1 MLRALTRAVPPALAR
16 CELTHQE
23 RQPIDVELAAAQ
35 HERYERALAALGCA
49 VERLPPEPE
58 LPDSVFVEDVAVV
71 LDEVAVITR
80 PGAASRHPETASVVD
95 ALRAYRDLVHIE
107 APGTLEGGDVLRLG
121 SVVHVGLSTRSNP
134 AGIDQLRTLLRPF
147 GYEVRAVPVRGCL
160 HLKTAVTL
168 AGDGTLLLNPEW
180 VDPAAFPG
188 FDHIPVDPGEPAAAN
203 VLLVGGEVIVP
214 SAHVRTRE
222 RLESR
227 GIVTRPVDAS
237 ELAKAEAGVTCCS
250 VIFTA

>member
-1 MLRALTRAVPPALAR
+1 VLRALTRAVPPTLAR

-23 RQPIDVELAAAQ
+23 REPIDVALAAAQ
-35 HERYERALAALGCA
+35 HERYEQALAALGCT

-71 LDEVAVITR
+71 LDEAAVVTR
-80 PGAASRHPETASVVD
+80 PGAASRRPETASVIE
-95 ALRAYRDLVHIE
+95 ALRAYRDLVRVE
-107 APGTLEGGDVLRLG
+107 PPGTLEGGDVLRLG
-121 SVVHVGLSTRSNP
+121 SVVYVGLSTRSN
-134 AGIDQLRTLLRPF
+134 AVGIEQLRTLLRPL
-147 GYEVRAVPVRGCL
+147 GYEVRAVAMRGCL

-168 AGDGTLLLNPEW
+168 AADGTLLLNPAW

-188 FDHIPVDPGEPAAAN
+188 FDHVAVDPAEAAAAN
-203 VLLVGGEVIVP
+203 VLRVGGEVIIP
-214 SAHVRTRE
+214 AHHPRTRE

-227 GIVTRPVDAS
+227 GIVTRPVDVS

-250 VIFTA
+250 LIFDA